1 MRRIQ
6 GMFFGTLWL
15 MACEANTP
23 RNEALASTSA
33 PLLVA
38 HPLGQ
43 VPHRPAI
50 PIAIRAQLR
59 AAALRLTDLQADQI
73 GDNAGNGLDDSDPDD
88 GGWDWT
94 LPVDAASH
102 SSAASPDNLYGAVG
116 LGALATLRAGVD
128 TPRLRSALLDAGLGM
143 QHNAEI
149 DSAPD
154 MVYLTLLAEVSDNP
168 GFSELARA
176 RYDAL
181 CAAAGGA
188 QAVGERERDER
199 HAAGEDGL
207 IAYDLAWRTLGA
219 AALDAVFS
227 GAGYDADADSFAQ
240 LVVADLSS
248 ASPLFDSSDAQE
260 NFYVHGLAW
269 SLVALSRTGDPLA
282 ATRTRLLEVQHADG
296 AWPWNAAYPDDNI
309 QATAH
314 ATAALALASGSGLSG
329 WTAALRGAGWLL
341 RQQAADGGWKLP
353 SGLENPQVDA
363 DAMLAIYLVASGW
376 TSDDTGLRAETNDAV
391 VATTASLSAA
401 IGNDVTPPVA
411 APNAH

>member
-1 MRRIQ
+1 
-6 GMFFGTLWL
+6 
-15 MACEANTP
+15 
-23 RNEALASTSA
+23 
-33 PLLVA
+33 
-38 HPLGQ
+38 
-43 VPHRPAI
+43 
-50 PIAIRAQLR
+50 
-59 AAALRLTDLQADQI
+59 
-73 GDNAGNGLDDSDPDD
+73 
-88 GGWDWT
+88 
-94 LPVDAASH
+94 
-102 SSAASPDNLYGAVG
+102 
-116 LGALATLRAGVD
+116 
-128 TPRLRSALLDAGLGM
+128 
-143 QHNAEI
+143 
-149 DSAPD
+149 
-154 MVYLTLLAEVSDNP
+154 MVYLTLLAEVSENP
-168 GFSELARA
+168 GFSEVARA

-207 IAYDLAWRTLGA
+207 IAYDLAWRMLGA

-240 LVVADLSS
+240 LVVDDLAS

-282 ATRTRLLEVQHADG
+282 TTRTRLLDAQHADG

-314 ATAALALASGSGLSG
+314 ASAALALAAGSGLRG
-329 WTAALRGAGWLL
+329 WAAALRGVRWLL

-353 SGLENPQVDA
+353 SGVENPQVDA

-376 TSDDTGLRAETNDAV
+376 KSDDLSLRAESNEQV
-391 VATTASLSAA
+391 VSTTAALSTALE
-401 IGNDVTPPVA
+401 NDTAPPVA